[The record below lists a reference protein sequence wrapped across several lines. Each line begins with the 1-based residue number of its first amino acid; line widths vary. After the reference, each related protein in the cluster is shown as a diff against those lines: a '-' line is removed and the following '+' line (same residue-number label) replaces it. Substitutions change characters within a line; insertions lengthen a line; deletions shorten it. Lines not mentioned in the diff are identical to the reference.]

1 MLYLNCNCS
10 PDKRPQMSHDDS
22 MIMHDHRDQL
32 RIMVVLGTRPEAIK
46 MMPVV
51 LELRRREG
59 FRAVVASTGQ
69 HRTMLDQVF
78 SLFGESPDIDLDI
91 MTPGQTLPDITAR
104 VLQEI
109 SKVYANQRI
118 DRVLV
123 HGDTTTAMAAAMA
136 AFYARIPIAHVE
148 AGLRSYDLNRP
159 WPEEFNRVA
168 IDSIADML
176 FAPTEISAT
185 NLRSEYN
192 RRGQIIVTGNTVID
206 ALMHV
211 SQRLDQDVSL
221 VRNCEKKFGVLYRT
235 RRLILVTGHRR
246 ESFGDGFHQICDGL
260 VSLAERG
267 DVEILY
273 PVHLNPNVKSIVA
286 KRLSGRKSIRL
297 IDPVEYADMVYLMK
311 RATILLTD
319 SGGIQEEGPALG
331 KPVLVMRDVTERP
344 EAVALGA
351 VELVGCDPVRIRR
364 VADRLLDDE
373 TEYQRRAKPCFPYG
387 DGTAARRIVDAISDK
402 MKTP

>member
-1 MLYLNCNCS
+1 
-10 PDKRPQMSHDDS
+10 MSHDDS

-221 VRNCEKKFGVLYRT
+221 VRDCEKKFGVLDRT